1 MRTPYG
7 LPIIENCGSCPVMV
21 KDGFC
26 DLPEQSRDSWSHFR
40 QSATHPRGAVLF
52 VQGQAAAGMH
62 LICTGQV
69 KLRSTSPD
77 GAAVIHGIFN
87 SGDVLGAAETL
98 LGSRYE
104 ATAETLTPSVV
115 SYVKR
120 DTLIS
125 LIRNDPEI
133 SLRLTSQLCAQ
144 LTAAHRQA
152 GNRAVSRPALGRVSR
167 FLFDFC
173 NGRPSVSITL
183 TREEI
188 GEIVGLARET
198 VTRCLGEL
206 ANRNVIRVSGH
217 RIAVLDPPALA
228 QFGGS

>member
-7 LPIIENCGSCPVMV
+7 LPILDDCRSCPVRV

-26 DLPEQSRDSWSHFR
+26 DLPEPSRDSWNGVR
-40 QSATHPRGAVLF
+40 QNATHPRGAVLF

-69 KLRSTSPD
+69 KLRSTGPD
-77 GAAVIHGIFN
+77 GAAVIHGIFH
-87 SGDVLGAAETL
+87 SGDVLGAAETM

-120 DTLIS
+120 DMLIS
-125 LIRNDPEI
+125 LVRNDPEI

-144 LTAAHRQA
+144 LTAALRYA
-152 GNRAVSRPALGRVSR
+152 GNRGVSRGALERVSR
-167 FLFDFC
+167 FLLDFC
-173 NGRPSVSITL
+173 NGRPSVSLTL

-198 VTRCLGEL
+198 VTRSLSEL

-217 RIAVLDPPALA
+217 LIAVLDPSALA
-228 QFGGS
+228 EFGGS